1 MFATNKR
8 IVPHFNNNDNS
19 SKNDDVDDV
28 DDDDDSGVIER
39 TFSNESYA
47 PTFELKKKESQN
59 THT

>member
-8 IVPHFNNNDNS
+8 MVPYFNNNDNN
-19 SKNDDVDDV
+19 SKNYDVDDD

-47 PTFELKKKESQN
+47 RTFE
-59 THT
+59 